1 MSCWQYEVPTVLDN
15 GSWIDDVVSIIKP
28 SILWLVSG
36 MLVAISFIDEVPDAV
51 LGVVLVIKK
60 TKLAQNKTNK

>member
-1 MSCWQYEVPTVLDN
+1 MSCWQDEVPTVLDN
-15 GSWIDDVVSIIKP
+15 GSWIDVVSIIKP

-36 MLVAISFIDEVPDAV
+36 TLVAISFIDEVPDDV

-60 TKLAQNKTNK
+60 TKLAQNKKNK